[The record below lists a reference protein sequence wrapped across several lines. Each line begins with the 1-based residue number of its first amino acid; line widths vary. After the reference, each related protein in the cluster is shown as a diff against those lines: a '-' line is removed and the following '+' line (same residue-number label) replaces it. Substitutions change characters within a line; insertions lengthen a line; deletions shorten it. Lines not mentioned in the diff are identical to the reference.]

1 MHEAVEVPGR
11 LLNGLTHLIV
21 ALEIEDIGDEIQ
33 CVLIVLNLSVET
45 RQVESVGKV
54 VLVDFAEV
62 LVAP

>member
-11 LLNGLTHLIV
+11 LLNGLAHLIV
-21 ALEIEDIGDEIQ
+21 ALEIEDIGDEVQ
-33 CVLIVLNLSVET
+33 CVLIVLNFGVET
-45 RQVESVGKV
+45 RQVEPIGKV

>member
-1 MHEAVEVPGR
+1 VYEAVKVPGR

-21 ALEIEDIGDEIQ
+21 ALEIEDISDEIQ
-33 CVLIVLNLSVET
+33 CVLIVLNFGVET
-45 RQVESVGKV
+45 CQVEPVGKV

>member
-1 MHEAVEVPGR
+1 VHEAVEVPGR

-33 CVLIVLNLSVET
+33 CVLVILNLGVET
-45 RQVESVGKV
+45 RQVEPIGKV

>member
-1 MHEAVEVPGR
+1 MPGR

-21 ALEIEDIGDEIQ
+21 ALEIEDIGDEVQ

-54 VLVDFAEV
+54 VLVNFAEV